1 MRSLWIFTDWRRLGL
16 VTWLMLSLFSL
27 ILLLSGCAAVVVGGA
42 AVGAAAIHDRRDYTT
57 MLDDQQIEMSASAA
71 LAKDKHLGE
80 HRVGVTS
87 YNRNVLLTGQAQ
99 NEATATRIAAIV
111 SQQPK
116 VQRVVD
122 EVTLGPPISLTQVS
136 NDVLITSK
144 AKFAL
149 TKVSIPGFDATRVK
163 VVTDDSVVYLL
174 GMVSPKEADAAA
186 EQVSFVPGVKRVVK
200 LFEYEEPKA

>member
-1 MRSLWIFTDWRRLGL
+1 
-16 VTWLMLSLFSL
+16 MLSLFSL
-27 ILLLSGCAAVVVGGA
+27 TLLLSGCAAVVVGGA